1 MAIEYPW
8 PEPPDRVQV
17 RVRGIVESVLRSDE
31 LEDLRLEWVT
41 PSAHQFDLLEAGWVT
56 LRLTVSA
63 KDDEGAR
70 FEFWSPDVGPDW
82 EGALL
87 QLANDLEDWVCETA
101 FAWGHKRRATIPQ

>member
-1 MAIEYPW
+1 MPQVGRLRRWEDVLSAPPYPAGVVIEYPW
-8 PEPPDRVQV
+8 PESSDRVQA

-31 LEDLRLEWVT
+31 LEYLRLEWVT

-70 FEFWSPDVGPDW
+70 FEF
-82 EGALL
+82 
-87 QLANDLEDWVCETA
+87 
-101 FAWGHKRRATIPQ
+101 